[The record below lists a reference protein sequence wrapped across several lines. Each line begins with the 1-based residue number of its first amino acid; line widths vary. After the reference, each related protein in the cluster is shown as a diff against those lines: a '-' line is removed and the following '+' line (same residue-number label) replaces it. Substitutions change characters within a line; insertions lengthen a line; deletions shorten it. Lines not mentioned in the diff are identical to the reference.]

1 MLSIFL
7 GFEGQ
12 SLYFTV
18 GFLMEA
24 YKKTLSYISYLNPIL
39 LLLLYVNNSVRYV
52 DGPLAT
58 AYKKGSY
65 ETAI

>member
-1 MLSIFL
+1 
-7 GFEGQ
+7 
-12 SLYFTV
+12 
-18 GFLMEA
+18 MEA